1 MAVGPREQLGAGWQR
16 VTEPGPARGRRRL
29 LTGRSRSLGGSLI
42 ASGAGQV
49 LLTISGVLVARG
61 LGPEDRGYL
70 ALIVVVSGICVIL
83 GSAGLPTAL
92 TYYVARDPAYAGR
105 IVRLL
110 IAPTTVQVVLISVVQ
125 LGVLFAFVMHDPQRV
140 KVAALISI
148 LLVPGILSQ
157 TYGLALLQGQQRFR
171 PFNAFRVLP
180 TALYVVVV
188 LAIFLLDAAGLIV
201 LMAAWVGALLIGGL
215 LALGVAL
222 RGLPPADAPGSP
234 SRPDLARFGLKS
246 LVGAVSPVEALRLDQ
261 ALVGLLLAPI
271 SLGLYVVAQAFTNL
285 PRVVAMSIGMIAY
298 PHVASQP
305 DAAVARRAMWRYFL
319 LGVVSAVLVI
329 GCLEVVTG
337 ELVGLFFGS
346 EFAEATPI
354 ARILL
359 LATLFMA
366 ARRVLT
372 DGVNGLGRP
381 GLGTLAEIASWVL
394 LVPTIAILLPRYGVE
409 GVALALAISW
419 FASLLLLIGL
429 VLASG
434 SRWFATGG
442 PARLEIFPSLLFRA
456 PRRLSSMNGHS
467 LLVRGLALAAAV
479 AAGVIVA
486 VAPAHASVGIIAGL
500 LAALIVALGRS
511 VFARHTDVLTRM
523 KGGRRSF
530 EPVESDSGEPDDDDF
545 RPARVL
551 YYAGILLLGI
561 LTLRVGGQVTSS
573 DVFFLFS
580 FLLACAAIVT
590 VRREIPIWVPGLL
603 LVGIGLFALGG
614 LMSTFGASEPIK
626 SAAVVVRIIVLTVLW
641 FWLGAVVLTRRAHV
655 QRATT
660 LWLLSAAITGAAGVL
675 QLLAGDVIPGTAP
688 VFGRSTGFTG
698 QPNELG
704 GITAIAFIPALTMA
718 TRAGLSGAQRLGA
731 LLVLGLITGGLI
743 ASGSIG
749 ALLAVGAA
757 TFIWFALQRPS
768 FAAWV
773 VFAGI
778 ATAVI
783 GFTTVQELRGAPTPI
798 DRLNRVTSP
807 TATSIPGSGSLDS
820 RISIYRVAVSRIA
833 DDPFVGVGLDLVST
847 TKPFGI
853 VSYEYDVHNLV
864 IGTWYKAGLFGLLG
878 MLVTLLAIF
887 RGGWVALTRSRSE
900 NEYREMAGL
909 MSAVVAFVV
918 FSMSEPILFARY
930 GWVPCALIVAFRA
943 VQERRREPAVS
954 ERVEFS
960 PARGLRVPR
969 PVRYPV

>member
-1 MAVGPREQLGAGWQR
+1 M
-16 VTEPGPARGRRRL
+16 TKPAATGRRRW
-29 LTGRSRSLGGSLI
+29 LTARNRSLGGSLI
-42 ASGAGQV
+42 ASGVGQL

-70 ALIVVVSGICVIL
+70 ALLVVVSGICVVL
-83 GSAGLPTAL
+83 GSAGLPTAM
-92 TYYVARDPAYAGR
+92 TYYVAREPFHAR
-105 IVRLL
+105 QIVRLL
-110 IAPTTVQVVLISVVQ
+110 IPPVLIQVAATAIVQ
-125 LGVLFAFVMHDPQRV
+125 LGVLFLFVMHDPQRV
-140 KVAALISI
+140 KVAAAISL
-148 LLVPGILSQ
+148 LLVPGILGQ

-188 LAIFLLDAAGLIV
+188 LVIFLLGAADLIV
-201 LMAAWVGALLIGGL
+201 LMTAWVAALLVGGL
-215 LALGVAL
+215 LALGVAV
-222 RGLPPADAPGSP
+222 RRLPTAPDTTGVP
-234 SRPDLARFGLKS
+234 SRLELTKFGLKG
-246 LVGAVSPVEALRLDQ
+246 LVGSVSPIESLRLDQ
-261 ALVGLLLAPI
+261 ALVGLFLAPV

-285 PRVVAMSIGMIAY
+285 PRVVAMSVGMIAY
-298 PHVASQP
+298 PHVASQT
-305 DAAVARRAMWRYFL
+305 DAAVARRAVWRYFL
-319 LGVVSAVLVI
+319 LGVLISALVI
-329 GCLEVVTG
+329 GGLEVVTG
-337 ELVGLFFGS
+337 TLVGLFFGS

-381 GLGTLAEIASWVL
+381 GLGTMAEIASWVL
-394 LVPTIAILLPRYGVE
+394 LVPTIAVLLPRYGVE

-419 FASLLLLIGL
+419 FASLLFLIVL
-429 VLASG
+429 VLASENHRF
-434 SRWFATGG
+434 SRGG
-442 PARLEIFPSLLFRA
+442 DPARLLQV
-456 PRRLSSMNGHS
+456 PRRLSSVNS
-467 LLVRGLALAAAV
+467 RAILTRGLAVAAAV
-479 AAGVIVA
+479 GAGVIVA
-486 VAPAHASVGIIAGL
+486 VAPARASIGIVAAL
-500 LAALIVALGRS
+500 LAALVVALGRS
-511 VFARHTDVLTRM
+511 TFARHAHVGRRM
-523 KGGRRSF
+523 KAHRRSF
-530 EPVESDSGEPDDDDF
+530 EPVESDSGEPADDDF

-580 FLLACAAIVT
+580 FLLACAAIVALRQK
-590 VRREIPIWVPGLL
+590 VPVWVPGLL
-603 LVGIGLFALGG
+603 LLGIGLFSLGG
-614 LMSTFGASEPIK
+614 LLSTFGASEPIK
-626 SAAVVVRIIVLTVLW
+626 SGAVVARIFVLTVLW

-660 LWLLSAAITGAAGVL
+660 LWLLSAALTGAAGVL
-675 QLLAGDVIPGTAP
+675 QLLAGDVIPGTDP

-704 GITAIAFIPALTMA
+704 GITAIAFIPAVTMA
-718 TRAGLSGAQRLGA
+718 TRSGLSGAQRVGS

-743 ASGSIG
+743 ASGSVG

-768 FAAWV
+768 LAAWV

-783 GFTTVQELRGAPTPI
+783 GFTTVQQLRGAPTPI

-807 TATSIPGSGSLDS
+807 SATATPGSGSLDS
-820 RISIYRVAVSRIA
+820 RISIYRVAASRIA

-864 IGTWYKAGLFGLLG
+864 IGTWYKSGLFGLVG
-878 MLVTLLAIF
+878 MLVTLAAIL
-887 RGGWVALTRSRSE
+887 RAGWVALIRSRSE
-900 NEYREMAGL
+900 DEYREVAGL

-930 GWVPCALIVAFRA
+930 GWVPSALILAFRA
-943 VQERRREPAVS
+943 VQERRHEPAVS
-954 ERVEFS
+954 PRLEIS
-960 PARGLRVPR
+960 PAQRLRLPR
-969 PVRYPV
+969 LARHQV